1 MISIIVP
8 VYNVARYLPECLD
21 SILTQTEP
29 NWEAILVDDGS
40 TDISGAICDDYAAK
54 DSRFRVIHKENGG
67 AASAKNA
74 GLDAAEGEYVAFI
87 DSDDWVDPDW
97 LEKMLS
103 ALESSGA
110 DVAECDFT
118 KEYRTYTEPGNTG
131 SYSAGVFSAQEYLGI
146 YLSNWSCSLFWN
158 KVFKRKLT
166 QNIRFRKER
175 RCIDDEFYTY
185 KVLSHA
191 KKIVRIEDALHH
203 YRQRASGAV
212 TSSKNRLQ
220 ITDDALEILTERY
233 DWVSSRF
240 PKLRK
245 MYLKHDV
252 EIMFYFAQAFDFCD
266 ETRLKFRKIAGY
278 YLWQCLRYIPDLLTL
293 RYAFRLR
300 MIDFSKL
307 PSQAETK
314 TNVDISSYYP

>member
-8 VYNVARYLPECLD
+8 IYNVARYLPECLD
-21 SILTQTEP
+21 SILAQTEP

-40 TDISGAICDDYAAK
+40 TDDSGSICDAYVQNDP
-54 DSRFRVIHKENGG
+54 RFRVIHQENSG
-67 AASAKNA
+67 AANAKNA

-118 KEYRTYTEPGNTG
+118 KEYRNCSEPGNTA
-131 SYSAGVFSAQEYLGI
+131 SYSAGVFPSQEYLGI

-185 KVLSHA
+185 KVLSNA
-191 KKIVRIEDALHH
+191 KKIVRIEDSLHH
-203 YRQRASGAV
+203 YRQRASSAV
-212 TSSKNRLQ
+212 SSSKNRLQ
-220 ITDDALEILTERY
+220 ITDDSLEILIERY
-233 DWVSSRF
+233 NWISSRF
-240 PKLRK
+240 PELRK
-245 MYLKHDV
+245 IYLKHDI

-266 ETRLKFRKIAGY
+266 ETRLKFRKITGY
-278 YLWQCLRYIPDLLTL
+278 YLGQCLRYIPDFLTL
-293 RYAFRLR
+293 RYVLRLR
-300 MIDFSKL
+300 MMDFSKL
-307 PSQAETK
+307 PSQAKTK
-314 TNVDISSYYP
+314 ASVDISSYYP